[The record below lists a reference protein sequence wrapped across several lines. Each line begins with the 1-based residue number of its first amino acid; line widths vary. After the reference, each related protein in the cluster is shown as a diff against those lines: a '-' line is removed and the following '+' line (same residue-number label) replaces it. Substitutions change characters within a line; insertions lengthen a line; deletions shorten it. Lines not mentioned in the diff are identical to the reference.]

1 MLSTI
6 LLQRQ
11 TFLGYQRVAN
21 MRNHTSCPYPG
32 HGKQVQRAF
41 QHPELVEVVQ
51 KVHTNSTCRSFAE
64 NYQFNCNQFSA
75 FCNGRLFCMNLFLTQ
90 VIIELSLCCNG
101 YRSTVFSL
109 SKQMFTGKMWT
120 YSDRMNTQ
128 KKILLYFRIKN
139 RSKRYIKS
147 TGAKC

>member
-21 MRNHTSCPYPG
+21 MRNHTSCPYTG
-32 HGKQVQRAF
+32 LGKQVQRAF
-41 QHPELVEVVQ
+41 QGIWSWLRLCRKCIQIAHAGHLQ
-51 KVHTNSTCRSFAE
+51 RIISSIATNFLPFAMGD
-64 NYQFNCNQFSA
+64 CFS
-75 FCNGRLFCMNLFLTQ
+75 FLTQ
-90 VIIELSLCCNG
+90 VITELSLCCNG

-128 KKILLYFRIKN
+128 KKNTPIFQN
-139 RSKRYIKS
+139 QKS
-147 TGAKC
+147 QQKIY